1 MSEIFLELTP
11 FALIKDS
18 KCFSFMVEKKLN
30 VRKIEDF
37 DNPTFNSS
45 IVRYDSNYSH
55 KPRGTTKPTFSS
67 LKGYLPSITSIS
79 KIYNS
84 YS

>member
-1 MSEIFLELTP
+1 MSAIFLELNP
-11 FALIKDS
+11 FALIKDI

-37 DNPTFNSS
+37 DNPTINSS

-55 KPRGTTKPTFSS
+55 KPRGTTKPTFS
-67 LKGYLPSITSIS
+67 L
-79 KIYNS
+79 
-84 YS
+84 